1 MHELSL
7 YLIVNFIETLNYGS
21 VAGVRNIANPVSLA
35 RKVMERT
42 EYVMLIGQGA
52 NEFARE
58 VGVAEV
64 ELEQLLSAEPKRK
77 WEDYMKYNKVVSAV
91 FNDPYHFLN

>member
-7 YLIVNFIETLNYGS
+7 YLIVNLIETLNYGS

-42 EYVMLIGQGA
+42 EHVMLIGQ
-52 NEFARE
+52 
-58 VGVAEV
+58 
-64 ELEQLLSAEPKRK
+64 
-77 WEDYMKYNKVVSAV
+77 
-91 FNDPYHFLN
+91 